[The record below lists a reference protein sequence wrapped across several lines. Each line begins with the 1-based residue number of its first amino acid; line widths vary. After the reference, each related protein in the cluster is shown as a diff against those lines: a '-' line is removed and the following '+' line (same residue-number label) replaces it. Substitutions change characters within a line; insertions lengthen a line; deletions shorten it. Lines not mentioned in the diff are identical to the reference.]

1 MGQTCTAEQY
11 YASKRGTHV
20 LRSSIEKG
28 NRVVRC
34 PKAVNGARRQG
45 LRTRNE
51 RAAYNVGTCRVL
63 GGSVDF
69 RVKMS
74 NVSQFF

>member
-34 PKAVNGARRQG
+34 PKAVNEARRQMRPG
-45 LRTRNE
+45 
-51 RAAYNVGTCRVL
+51 GRVCAPET
-63 GGSVDF
+63 S
-69 RVKMS
+69 K
-74 NVSQFF
+74 QPII